1 MLIRQF
7 PLNTYLKTPLIPI
20 GMCPNNTLIQKKENP
35 MTYSLNL
42 RELAE
47 ANNETSNEPAITLG
61 IMNQDNNI
69 IKQSNST
76 PITLEDIKENIKNFA
91 LNMYSTEELQ
101 KLYPEPN
108 RSQIRADVLDSYNE
122 GIKNRNTK

>member
-1 MLIRQF
+1 
-7 PLNTYLKTPLIPI
+7 
-20 GMCPNNTLIQKKENP
+20 

-47 ANNETSNEPAITLG
+47 ANNETSNEPAITPG
-61 IMNQDNNI
+61 IMNQDNNNI

-76 PITLEDIKENIKNFA
+76 MTTLEDIKENIKNFA
-91 LNMYSTEELQ
+91 LNMYSTEELK

-108 RSQIRADVLDSYNE
+108 RSKIRADVLDSYNE

>member
-1 MLIRQF
+1 
-7 PLNTYLKTPLIPI
+7 
-20 GMCPNNTLIQKKENP
+20 

-42 RELAE
+42 RKLAE
-47 ANNETSNEPAITLG
+47 ANNQTSSEPAITPG
-61 IMNQDNNI
+61 IMKQDNNI

-108 RSQIRADVLDSYNE
+108 RSKILADVLDSYNE
-122 GIKNRNTK
+122 RIKTK